1 MFEDTT
7 QKYNT
12 IVIDPAWDIHLSGK
26 VNRRPNRAEELPYK
40 IMSLQEIKEI
50 PIGKMANVGCH
61 VYCWT
66 TNKML
71 RDTFDVLQAWGVN
84 YHLTMVLAKPNGMCP
99 CFGYKFATEFC
110 LLGFYGKP
118 MQKFTKIGCLNWLNG
133 FNKAGEHSVK
143 PDEFYR
149 IVSEMSPSPR
159 IDIFARRQRL
169 GWDVF
174 GDEVDSQIPLNVEQ
188 SGGDGLC
195 PTDEVDIG
203 PAIL

>member
-50 PIGKMANVGCH
+50 PIGKIANVGCH

-71 RDTFDVLQAWGVN
+71 KQTFDN
-84 YHLTMVLAKPNGMCP
+84 I
-99 CFGYKFATEFC
+99 
-110 LLGFYGKP
+110 GFK
-118 MQKFTKIGCLNWLNG
+118 
-133 FNKAGEHSVK
+133 
-143 PDEFYR
+143 
-149 IVSEMSPSPR
+149 
-159 IDIFARRQRL
+159 
-169 GWDVF
+169 
-174 GDEVDSQIPLNVEQ
+174 
-188 SGGDGLC
+188 
-195 PTDEVDIG
+195 
-203 PAIL
+203 